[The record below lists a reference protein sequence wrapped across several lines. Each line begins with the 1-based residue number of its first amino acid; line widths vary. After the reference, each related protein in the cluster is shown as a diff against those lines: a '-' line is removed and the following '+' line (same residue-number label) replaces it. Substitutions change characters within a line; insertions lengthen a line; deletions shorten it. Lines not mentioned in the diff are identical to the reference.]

1 MDSPGEGSAVT
12 ARAPT
17 FALPLGRWLL
27 DRPYTAAGILVL
39 AGLSV
44 PFLSRDDSEWEYVY
58 VRAAHEL
65 RAGNDIYRPDI
76 GNSYPPFAAL
86 TALPFTALPPRAGR
100 WLWLAVNLGCLVFM
114 LRGAWRLAGG
124 EPVQRGA
131 PPRVHLAAILGALCG
146 VFYLQNCLAHQQT
159 DVVLGAL
166 LIAGALALA
175 RGRSLWAATCFGLAA
190 AVKCTPLLWA
200 PYLVWRR
207 RPLAAAWL
215 LAVALGANLLPDLVA
230 HPESGRLWLSEY
242 YHRYLRPL
250 AAAEHSPGTWHSDI
264 VYNQS
269 LAGAAQ
275 RWLTTTCE
283 WAATDCVVGD
293 RSGHVGPQGLKVVVY
308 GAEALLVLPTLA
320 VCRRPFQ
327 RNQPESPAGRRNAP
341 EYCAVLLLMLLL
353 SPMSSKAHF
362 GVLILPGFCLAR
374 AALVD
379 NRRLLLPVLA
389 AAVLLAVA
397 SNKDLLGERLYT
409 LSLWLGCVTW
419 ETLVLLAGCLVL
431 VARGDSR
438 PSPGMLPRTSAALL
452 RPAA

>member
-1 MDSPGEGSAVT
+1 VT
-12 ARAPT
+12 ARALS
-17 FALPLGRWLL
+17 FAPPLRRWLL
-27 DRPYTAAGILVL
+27 DHPYTAAGVLVL
-39 AGLSV
+39 AALSV
-44 PFLSRDDSEWEYVY
+44 PFLTRDDSEWEYVY

-65 RAGNDIYRPDI
+65 RAGHDIYQADI
-76 GNSYPPFAAL
+76 GNSYPPFATLA
-86 TALPFTALPPRAGR
+86 ALPFNALPPRAER
-100 WLWLAVNLGCLVFM
+100 CLWLAVNFGCLVFM

-124 EPVQRGA
+124 GPLQGGA
-131 PPRVHLAAILGALCG
+131 RAPRRAHLAAVLGALCG
-146 VFYLQNCLAHQQT
+146 AVYLQNSLAHQQT
-159 DVVLGAL
+159 DVVLGAA
-166 LIAGALALA
+166 LIAGCLAL
-175 RGRSLWAATCFGLAA
+175 RGERSLVAATCFGLAA

-215 LAVALGANLLPDLVA
+215 VAVALGVNLLPDLVQA
-230 HPESGRLWLSEY
+230 PESGRLWLAEY

-250 AAAEHSPGTWHSDI
+250 GAADHYVGTWHSDL

-275 RWLTTTCE
+275 RWLTTTWE
-283 WAATDCVVGD
+283 WAPADCVVGG
-293 RSGHVGPQGLKVVVY
+293 RPGHVGPRALTVVVY
-308 GAEALLVLPTLA
+308 GIEALLVLLTLA
-320 VCRRPFQ
+320 VCRRPFRPLQ
-327 RNQPESPAGRRNAP
+327 ADAPAAVGRNAL
-341 EYCAVLLLMLLL
+341 EYSTVLLLMLLL

-374 AALVD
+374 ASLVD

-397 SNKDLLGERLYT
+397 SNKDPLGERLYT

-419 ETLVLLAGCLVL
+419 QTLLLLAGCLTL
-431 VARGDSR
+431 MARGDSEV
-438 PSPGMLPRTSAALL
+438 SPHVSAAPGSAL

>member
-1 MDSPGEGSAVT
+1 MFRV
-12 ARAPT
+12 
-17 FALPLGRWLL
+17 WLL
-27 DRPYTAAGILVL
+27 EHPYTAAELLILAAL
-39 AGLSV
+39 TV
-44 PFLSRDDSEWEYVY
+44 PFLTRDDSEWEYVY

-65 RAGNDIYRPDI
+65 RAGRDIYQPDI
-76 GNSYPPFAAL
+76 GNSYPPFATLA
-86 TALPFTALPPRAGR
+86 ALPFTAIPPRAGR
-100 WLWLAVNLGCLVFM
+100 VLWLAVNVGFLALM
-114 LRGAWRLAGG
+114 LRGAWRLVGG
-124 EPVQRGA
+124 GPLQGGARAPVSA
-131 PPRVHLAAILGALCG
+131 HLAAALGALCG
-146 VFYLQNCLAHQQT
+146 VWYLQNCLAHQQT

-166 LIAGALALA
+166 LVGGCLALA
-175 RGRSLWAATCFGLAA
+175 RERSLLAATCFGLAA

-207 RPLAAAWL
+207 RPAAAAWL
-215 LAVALGANLLPDLVA
+215 VAVALGVNLLPDLV
-230 HPESGRLWLSEY
+230 HPPESGRLWLSEY

-250 AAAEHSPGTWHSDI
+250 GAADHYVGTWHSDL

-283 WAATDCVVGD
+283 WAPADCVVGRRPD
-293 RSGHVGPQGLKVVVY
+293 HPGPLALKVVVY
-308 GAEALLVLPTLA
+308 GVEALIVLLTMA
-320 VCRRPFQ
+320 VCRRPFA
-327 RNQPESPAGRRNAP
+327 PADAGRNAL
-341 EYCAVLLLMLLL
+341 EYAAVLLLMLLL

-362 GVLILPGFCLAR
+362 GVLVLPGFCLAR

-389 AAVLLAVA
+389 AAVLLAAA

-419 ETLVLLAGCLVL
+419 ETLLLLAACLAL
-431 VARGDSR
+431 ILRSDSR
-438 PSPGMLPRTSAALL
+438 LSRDMPAASPDTAL